1 MLKQLKEVLNSYTD
15 KELEDMELWVN
26 SNDTVNKFVVDDN
39 GSIDLITTE
48 FNYKIFDEL
57 KPFKEEENK

>member
-15 KELEDMELWVN
+15 EQLENMEMWVN

-39 GSIDLITTE
+39 ESIDLITSN
-48 FNYKIFDEL
+48 FIYKVIEG
-57 KPFKEEENK
+57 ENK

>member
-15 KELEDMELWVN
+15 EQLENMEMWVN

-39 GSIDLITTE
+39 ESIDLITSN
-48 FNYKIFDEL
+48 FIYKVI
-57 KPFKEEENK
+57 EEENK

>member
-15 KELEDMELWVN
+15 EQLENMEMWVN

-39 GSIDLITTE
+39 KSIDLITSN
-48 FNYKIFDEL
+48 FIYKVI
-57 KPFKEEENK
+57 EEENN

>member
-15 KELEDMELWVN
+15 EQLENMEMWVN

-39 GSIDLITTE
+39 KSIDLITSN
-48 FNYKIFDEL
+48 FIYKVI
-57 KPFKEEENK
+57 EEENK